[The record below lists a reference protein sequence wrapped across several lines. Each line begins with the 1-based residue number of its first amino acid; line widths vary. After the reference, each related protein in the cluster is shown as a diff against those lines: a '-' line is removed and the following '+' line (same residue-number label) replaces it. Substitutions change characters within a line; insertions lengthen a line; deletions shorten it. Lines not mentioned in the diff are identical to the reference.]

1 MQMLSIIDV
10 NFHSTHCATL
20 TLMGAI
26 VVPQQTVH
34 DKCIPLRNSIQYAP
48 LPLVQMLFDT
58 SKR

>member
-10 NFHSTHCATL
+10 NFKAFCDSDAQ
-20 TLMGAI
+20 GAI

-58 SKR
+58 R